1 MVAHASS
8 LALGSADAEE
18 GVGAPELV
26 AGVGLDGDALLADG
40 VAVLLDV
47 VAGVEPREGEVA
59 VGAALELTRVDVDGL
74 ALDHGCI
81 SITFSFR
88 PCMSAP
94 ATKQVSSDQSTC
106 RCLTLIKEEE
116 LTTHT
121 IFFCHGCED
130 PHDQGGLQA
139 QEHQERAALHGR
151 FAWRFSSLFPVE
163 TLCVLCSSEQ

>member
-94 ATKQVSSDQSTC
+94 ATKQVVQINQPAD
-106 RCLTLIKEEE
+106 
-116 LTTHT
+116 
-121 IFFCHGCED
+121 
-130 PHDQGGLQA
+130 
-139 QEHQERAALHGR
+139 ALR
-151 FAWRFSSLFPVE
+151 
-163 TLCVLCSSEQ
+163 

>member
-59 VGAALELTRVDVDGL
+59 VGAAFELTRVDVCDIPTLLSGPVGQVEQCWAAVLYQASGL
-74 ALDHGCI
+74 YL
-81 SITFSFR
+81 
-88 PCMSAP
+88 
-94 ATKQVSSDQSTC
+94 
-106 RCLTLIKEEE
+106 E
-116 LTTHT
+116 
-121 IFFCHGCED
+121 
-130 PHDQGGLQA
+130 GL
-139 QEHQERAALHGR
+139 
-151 FAWRFSSLFPVE
+151 
-163 TLCVLCSSEQ
+163 